1 MVGKTSLKRKHDLF
15 PPPSSPSLDI
25 CKLDG
30 VVGFFWDNIVGSNED
45 LLSLLVFNATTPSL
59 LDNVPSHCPSS
70 LRLFLN
76 FWCESDFY
84 SSLVFECIVCTN
96 EQIIISVECVIM

>member
-30 VVGFFWDNIVGSNED
+30 VVGFFWENIVGSNED
-45 LLSLLVFNATTPSL
+45 VLSLLVFNATTPSL